1 MGAGWAQGEVT
12 RAIDQIMGTEKR
24 DERQPYERLKE
35 SITLFDTVAAWLNL
49 EEVDEPLRPKLLQHI
64 LREAIEKEAEDNR
77 DARSASELLGFTRYS
92 PAEIDEILSKEHSRE
107 IPKNSRDRRAL
118 LKPVRLLLAGTHQ
131 VPPIRMRTARDK
143 QSKWAGIAA
152 DALYHYLQHLRSN
165 PDEAELLKAKILLI
179 KEAEADVNEQADR
192 VAAGRSKRRSR
203 FTLAITTLGVVAAI
217 AVSATLINSFTRG
230 EGDPTGSNTP
240 KISAEEARALEL
252 RYDGKDPRGYGKYP
266 RSKEIELDSVCA
278 DKARPSE
285 GLKENKPLVIGPDG
299 KPAGVIELRR
309 STVPECRTII
319 WARVLWDEKDEL
331 ATYKIPEG
339 WILHVVAHR
348 PSTKT
353 NFDFP
358 EPEDTPTGRHDS
370 PILYALS
377 PMITTASG
385 CAYVEV
391 HFTSGNRRTVSA
403 STSCVKI

>member
-1 MGAGWAQGEVT
+1 MGAGWAQDEVA
-12 RAIDQIMGTEKR
+12 RAIDQVMGTEKR

-35 SITLFDTVAAWLNL
+35 SPLFDMVAAWLKL

-77 DARSASELLGFTRYS
+77 DARSAGELLGFTRYS
-92 PAEIDEILSKEHSRE
+92 QAEIDEILSKEHSRE

-131 VPPIRMRTARDK
+131 NPPIRMRTARDK
-143 QSKWAGIAA
+143 QSKWAGVAA
-152 DALYHYLQHLRSN
+152 EALYHYLLRLRSN
-165 PDEAELLKAKILLI
+165 PDEVELLKKKILLI
-179 KEAEADVNEQADR
+179 QEAEAGMDEQATPAR
-192 VAAGRSKRRSR
+192 RGGSKRHR
-203 FTLAITTLGVVAAI
+203 LARVTAAI
-217 AVSATLINSFTRG
+217 GIIAALIASGFLIKHFTNR
-230 EGDPTGSNTP
+230 EADPTTSNTP

-278 DKARPSE
+278 DQARPSE

-299 KPAGVIELRR
+299 KPVAVIELRR

-319 WARVLWDEKDEL
+319 WARVRWDEKDEL
-331 ATYKIPEG
+331 ATYKLPEG
-339 WILHVVAHR
+339 WMLHVIAHR

-353 NFDFP
+353 SFDFP
-358 EPEDTPTGRHDS
+358 EPEDTPSGRHDS

-391 HFTSGNRRTVSA
+391 YFTNADRRTVSA